1 MNGQQGK
8 HNPASLF
15 WLGKKKKI
23 NQEARPAAEAQHQF
37 YFFRDYMSRT
47 PSLRT
52 NVSKLEFIDTVF

>member
-1 MNGQQGK
+1 MDSKGNITLPVSFDWGR
-8 HNPASLF
+8 
-15 WLGKKKKI
+15 KKKI